1 MISPEHVRRIC
12 WNRPVGSVD
21 QALTDLGA
29 RPWQREIAVPI
40 LELAL
45 LEEEPLEIPQSE
57 ESEITEEKSI

>member
-12 WNRPVGSVD
+12 WSRPVGIVD

-29 RPWQREIAVPI
+29 RPWQRELAAPI

-45 LEEEPLEIPQSE
+45 LEQEPLEIPQSE
-57 ESEITEEKSI
+57 ESGITEEKSI